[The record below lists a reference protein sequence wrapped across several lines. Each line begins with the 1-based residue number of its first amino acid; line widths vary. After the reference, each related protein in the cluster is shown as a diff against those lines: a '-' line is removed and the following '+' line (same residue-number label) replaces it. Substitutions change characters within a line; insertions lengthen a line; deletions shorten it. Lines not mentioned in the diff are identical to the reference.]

1 MPNTSC
7 LSPTPKLLLRNRR
20 RLHQRFPMERTI
32 TPQQIQISSSHRS
45 TYHPFLFALIT
56 CSALA
61 ELGLTAFLVSAGN
74 EHNTWPSK
82 RYHAL
87 LILFVF
93 NAAWTTLFSTA
104 YVLWFFDG
112 AGHFLANVAS
122 SVIWLLA
129 TSVLWGTAAGVMHNT
144 RSGGDCAGSATISRC
159 RQSLTVEALGW
170 TEFSLC
176 VLTMMAT
183 CLWLNGSRKSQIQRT
198 SMGNYYIV

>member
-1 MPNTSC
+1 
-7 LSPTPKLLLRNRR
+7 
-20 RLHQRFPMERTI
+20 MERTI

-129 TSVLWGTAAGVMHNT
+129 TMMHNT

-183 CLWLNGSRKSQIQRT
+183 CLWLNGSRKSQVSNSHVNWFYSSKFPLDPTHVNGQLLYRVI
-198 SMGNYYIV
+198 NIVCTRIYE